1 METKWQA
8 NLGSAKADD
17 TNNGGDELSPGEG
30 AALGSY
36 WAWKP
41 EEHHLQEARAPMD
54 LKSTIALIAPDF
66 HDSAI
71 TSTSIL
77 EVVGVLALCPST

>member
-1 METKWQA
+1 MEIKWQA

-17 TNNGGDELSPGEG
+17 TDNGGDELSPGEG

-41 EEHHLQEARAPMD
+41 EEHHLQEAGAPMD
-54 LKSTIALIAPDF
+54 LKSAIAVIAPDF
-66 HDSAI
+66 YDNAI
-71 TSTSIL
+71 TSIRIL
-77 EVVGVLALCPST
+77 EVVGVLALCPPT